1 MKKYNLGEL
10 ADIITGPFGSQLHA
24 SDYVETG
31 IPSIMPKDIG
41 DRIVIHDTIA
51 HITEKD
57 ANRLSKYRVE
67 VGDIVYSRRGD
78 IERCAL
84 IGETDNGA
92 LCGTGCL
99 RVRPNKQLVNP
110 IFLSFYLSTPT
121 VRRWVV
127 SNATGATMPNL
138 NSEIL
143 KRLPL
148 TIPSL
153 EIQDKIAT
161 NLKIL
166 DDKITLNKEIIS
178 TLESLSKTL
187 YDYYFLQ
194 FDFPDEK
201 GRPYKS
207 SGGKMEYNAELGRE
221 IPAGWKVTCLKK
233 YIDIGNGKDHSH
245 LPNGDYPVYGSGG
258 LMRRVNQFLYDKES
272 VLIPRKGTLNNVML
286 VNGPF
291 WTVDTMYYTILKNP
305 NSINYVYQT
314 VKLFNLEKLNTGSAL
329 PSMTANII
337 YNLKVPDAP
346 LELINE
352 YERAT
357 KKLLS
362 KLRTTENE
370 NRHLTALRDFL
381 LPLLMNGQ
389 VGFKK

>member
-1 MKKYNLGEL
+1 MNKFLPDVAYITTGKLDSNAAVENGQYPFFTCAPTPSCIDSYAFEEDAVLLAGNNAQGNFHISRYNGKFNAYQRTYVITAKEGYNIDYIGYSIEL
-10 ADIITGPFGSQLHA
+10 ALAHLKKISQGSQTKFLTKQILD
-24 SDYVETG
+24 SFPIE
-31 IPSIMPKDIG
+31 DISLNEQNK
-41 DRIVIHDTIA
+41 IA
-51 HITEKD
+51 HI
-57 ANRLSKYRVE
+57 
-67 VGDIVYSRRGD
+67 
-78 IERCAL
+78 
-84 IGETDNGA
+84 
-92 LCGTGCL
+92 
-99 RVRPNKQLVNP
+99 
-110 IFLSFYLSTPT
+110 
-121 VRRWVV
+121 
-127 SNATGATMPNL
+127 
-138 NSEIL
+138 L
-143 KRLPL
+143 K
-148 TIPSL
+148 S
-153 EIQDKIAT
+153 
-161 NLKIL
+161 L
-166 DDKITLNKEIIS
+166 DDKIIVNNETIS